1 MSANK
6 LVEPHWLEE
15 HLDDPKIRI
24 LEFNWNATDAYD
36 SWHIPGAQG
45 WYWKEWLWDELVRD
59 FPSPDTLANVV
70 QPVALQMTQQL
81 FATVNPLNS
90 GPTAGGLLPIWV
102 IPMFAYLM
110 VVALDGK
117 TKNAP
122 QQIKYQKLHL
132 LIICPILELIIVCEH
147 AEMKS

>member
-1 MSANK
+1 MHMIHGIFPKHKDGTGKNGYGMSWF
-6 LVEPHWLEE
+6 VTFHPQ
-15 HLDDPKIRI
+15 I
-24 LEFNWNATDAYD
+24 LL
-36 SWHIPGAQG
+36 Q
-45 WYWKEWLWDELVRD
+45 
-59 FPSPDTLANVV
+59 NVV